1 MRLFCICL
9 VIGCFVLVSSLRDQR
24 AHSTE
29 IHAPKGR
36 FMVHMLHSAYFF
48 KNTVNVKWTATAKG
62 KPDLP
67 LWLHLFP
74 SRHRGISYL
83 VGTPVTPLQQVT
95 VHVIARSLDTYEKAD
110 QYVTFILGDD
120 ARFNTTTQQIV
131 ELRIKNVEAEDFINL
146 RNDQLKRLERTIHE
160 TFRGKGVNPYV
171 YNIFP
176 EYIPDP
182 QEEVTYYRPPI
193 KSGSVVQIG
202 TQAHFHPNVL
212 NLVNG
217 LRSNPDYC
225 SQSAIIPLNKHFRN
239 IFEIDWCQ
247 FSVKNVTLL
256 KGFIQSPS
264 TTSTPSISSQNE
276 NAGIPVEV
284 DKMNG
289 QEKKLNEKQIDAE
302 RIYDFSH
309 PNDFWTNYLIILFL
323 AAFIIC
329 LVLILCYIFFG
340 RREGQQWRD
349 YKTPKEQLHEY
360 LNVRE
365 SQRHLRELSVQRQIL
380 LMDGDRS
387 KSTTPLGVQ
396 AFLQPRGS
404 SQTPATQKRNPISSS
419 QPRLQPSTP
428 TAFRNEPRAAST
440 KPEDGNNERF
450 PLITP
455 RSSVGKQ
462 TVGEAAI
469 ATGSSLNLY
478 RNPLIEDEA
487 DERVNY
493 R

>member
-176 EYIPDP
+176 RIHPRS
-182 QEEVTYYRPPI
+182 TGRI
-193 KSGSVVQIG
+193 VQIG

-329 LVLILCYIFFG
+329 LVLIFVLHFLRKTRRTAMERLQNPKRTIARIFE
-340 RREGQQWRD
+340 RTR
-349 YKTPKEQLHEY
+349 
-360 LNVRE
+360 
-365 SQRHLRELSVQRQIL
+365 
-380 LMDGDRS
+380 
-387 KSTTPLGVQ
+387 KST
-396 AFLQPRGS
+396 AF
-404 SQTPATQKRNPISSS
+404 T
-419 QPRLQPSTP
+419 
-428 TAFRNEPRAAST
+428 
-440 KPEDGNNERF
+440 
-450 PLITP
+450 
-455 RSSVGKQ
+455 
-462 TVGEAAI
+462 
-469 ATGSSLNLY
+469 
-478 RNPLIEDEA
+478 
-487 DERVNY
+487 
-493 R
+493 

>member
-1 MRLFCICL
+1 MKDIKRLK
-9 VIGCFVLVSSLRDQR
+9 VIVEFQAVVVEDAKSDLSFSVSQN
-24 AHSTE
+24 
-29 IHAPKGR
+29 
-36 FMVHMLHSAYFF
+36 SAE
-48 KNTVNVKWTATAKG
+48 
-62 KPDLP
+62 
-67 LWLHLFP
+67 
-74 SRHRGISYL
+74 R
-83 VGTPVTPLQQVT
+83 PLQQVT

-146 RNDQLKRLERTIHE
+146 RNDQLKRLEHTIHE

-182 QEEVTYYRPPI
+182 NKEITYYRPAI

-239 IFEIDWCQ
+239 TFKIDWCQ

-264 TTSTPSISSQNE
+264 TTTAPSTRSHGE
-276 NAGIPVEV
+276 NGEIPIEM
-284 DKMNG
+284 DKMTG
-289 QEKKLNEKQIDAE
+289 QEKKLNEKRIETE

-487 DERVNY
+487 DERMNY
-493 R
+493 G